1 MAGFRRSRF
10 KGAFVTALTA
20 VFFASQAFSC
30 CHVNQLLG
38 RFVLSSLSP
47 KTGIPHNHACCPAS
61 RSAQARPASDAKTDA
76 ASHTGS
82 NAGSKGGCCIQ
93 DANQKLPQMASEQVP
108 VPDMTGLV
116 LALLPLASVDAP
128 CLPPPPDLQSG
139 SGPPVYLATLR
150 LLI

>member
-1 MAGFRRSRF
+1 MFGFRRNRF
-10 KGAFVTALTA
+10 KGAFVTALMA

-47 KTGIPHNHACCPAS
+47 KAGIPENHACCPAS
-61 RSAQARPASDAKTDA
+61 RSAQERHASDAGTNDS
-76 ASHTGS
+76 SHTGS
-82 NAGSKGGCCIQ
+82 KSGCCIQ

-116 LALLPLASVDAP
+116 LALLPLASVYAP
-128 CLPPPPDLQSG
+128 YLPPPPDLQSR
-139 SGPPVYLATLR
+139 SGPPVYLTTLR